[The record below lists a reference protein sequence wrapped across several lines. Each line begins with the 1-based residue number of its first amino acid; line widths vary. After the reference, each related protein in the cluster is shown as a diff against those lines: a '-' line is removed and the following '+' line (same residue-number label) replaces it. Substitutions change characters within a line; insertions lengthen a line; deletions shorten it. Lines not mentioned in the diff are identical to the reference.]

1 MKTDDFNFELPE
13 RLIAQYPPE
22 HRGQSR
28 LMVLDRAAQKTF
40 DAMVADIASFI
51 EPGTLMIFNDS
62 RVRKARLY
70 GVCEQTGSHV
80 EFVFLSPAEEAESKD
95 RQFRASGNATQAFN
109 MPGGS
114 DKPVIPKH
122 RLPSSSQRWLVVCSK
137 ARRQKIGRKYLFPG
151 ELAGTIVDDRADEK
165 IIEFSTPIGDEYFDR
180 YGHVPLPPYIKR
192 EDTKAD
198 EQRYQTVYAKR
209 TGSAASPTAGL
220 HFTPEILS
228 SLRDRGIEIAHVTL
242 HVGLGTFLPVRTEN
256 IEDHRMHEEW
266 FEISPETANRANA
279 AKKEGRAI
287 LAVGTTSL
295 RALESAWY
303 DGALHSGSYSTRIF
317 IYPGFEFH
325 VVDQLFTNFHTP
337 KSTLLMLVSAFAGR
351 ERILEAYRT
360 AIEKQYRFFS
370 YGDAMLIR

>member
-22 HRGQSR
+22 HRGKSR
-28 LMVLDRAAQKTF
+28 LMVLDRATEKTF

-70 GVCEQTGSHV
+70 GICEQTSSHV
-80 EFVFLSPAEEAESKD
+80 EFVFLSPADEAEFD
-95 RQFRASGNATQAFN
+95 EQQFRGSDHAAQALN
-109 MPGGS
+109 TPGS
-114 DKPVIPKH
+114 DKPVVPKH
-122 RLPSSSQRWLVVCSK
+122 KLPSSSQRWLVVCSK
-137 ARRQKIGRKYLFPG
+137 AKRQKIGRKYLFPG
-151 ELAGTIVDDRADEK
+151 ELAGTIISDRVDEK
-165 IIEFSTPIGDEYFDR
+165 IIEFSAPIGDEYFDR

-266 FEISPETANRANA
+266 FEISPEIANRVNA

-351 ERILEAYRT
+351 ERILEAYRS

>member
-13 RLIAQYPPE
+13 SLIAQYPTE
-22 HRGQSR
+22 HRGESR
-28 LMVLDRAAQKTF
+28 LMVLDRTTGKTF
-40 DAMVADIASFI
+40 DAKTADIASFI
-51 EPGTLMIFNDS
+51 EPGTLMVFNDS

-70 GVCEQTGSHV
+70 GICEQTGSLV
-80 EFVFLSPAEEAESKD
+80 EFVFLSPADEAEYDKQ
-95 RQFRASGNATQAFN
+95 QFPVSDHALQALN
-109 MPGGS
+109 TPGP
-114 DKPVIPKH
+114 DKLVVPKH
-122 RLPSSSQRWLVVCSK
+122 KLPSLSQRWLVVCSK
-137 ARRQKIGRKYLFPG
+137 AKRQKIGRKYLFPG
-151 ELAGTIVDDRADEK
+151 ELSGTIISDRIDEK
-165 IIEFSTPIGDEYFDR
+165 VIEFSAPIGDEYFDR

-220 HFTPEILS
+220 HFTSEILS

-266 FEISPETANRANA
+266 FEISPQIANRVNA
-279 AKKEGRAI
+279 AKKEGKAI

-295 RALESAWY
+295 RALESAWC
-303 DGALHSGSYSTRIF
+303 DGELHSGSYSTRIF

-351 ERILEAYRT
+351 ERILESYRL

>member
-22 HRGQSR
+22 HRGKSR
-28 LMVLDRAAQKTF
+28 LMVLDRATEKTF

-70 GVCEQTGSHV
+70 GICEQTGSHV
-80 EFVFLSPAEEAESKD
+80 EFVFLSPADEAEFD
-95 RQFRASGNATQAFN
+95 EQQFRGSDHAAQALN
-109 MPGGS
+109 MPGS
-114 DKPVIPKH
+114 DKPVVPKH
-122 RLPSSSQRWLVVCSK
+122 KLPSSSQRWLVVCSK
-137 ARRQKIGRKYLFPG
+137 AKRQKIGRKYLFPG
-151 ELAGTIVDDRADEK
+151 ELAGTIISDHVDEK
-165 IIEFSTPIGDEYFDR
+165 IIEFSAPIGDEYFDR

-198 EQRYQTVYAKR
+198 EQRYQTIYAKR

-266 FEISPETANRANA
+266 FEISPEIANRVNA

-351 ERILEAYRT
+351 ERILEAYRS

>member
-13 RLIAQYPPE
+13 SLIAQYPPE
-22 HRGQSR
+22 HRGESR
-28 LMVLDRAAQKTF
+28 LMVLDRTTGKTV

-51 EPGTLMIFNDS
+51 EPGTLMVFNDS

-70 GVCEQTGSHV
+70 GICEQTDSHV
-80 EFVFLSPAEEAESKD
+80 EFVFLAPADGEQFDEQ
-95 RQFRASGNATQAFN
+95 QFRGSAHAAQVRNTSGL
-109 MPGGS
+109 
-114 DKPVIPKH
+114 DKPVVPTH

-137 ARRQKIGRKYLFPG
+137 AKQQKVGRKYQFPG
-151 ELAGTIVDDRADEK
+151 ELSGTIISDRADEK
-165 IIEFSTPIGDEYFDR
+165 IIEFSAAIGDEYFDR

-220 HFTPEILS
+220 HFTAEILS
-228 SLRDRGIEIAHVTL
+228 SLRDRGIEIVHVTL

-266 FEISPETANRANA
+266 FEISPEIASRVNTA
-279 AKKEGRAI
+279 KQEGRAI

-303 DGALHSGSYSTRIF
+303 DGELHSGSYSTRIF

-325 VVDQLFTNFHTP
+325 VVDHLFTNFHTP

-351 ERILEAYRT
+351 ERILEAYRS

>member
-13 RLIAQYPPE
+13 TLIAQYPPQR
-22 HRGQSR
+22 RGESR
-28 LMVLDRAAQKTF
+28 LMVLDRAEGKTV
-40 DAMVADIASFI
+40 DSMVSDIASFI
-51 EPGTLMIFNDS
+51 EPGTLMVFNDS
-62 RVRKARLY
+62 KVRKARVY
-70 GVCEQTGSHV
+70 GICEQTGARV
-80 EFVFLSPAEEAESKD
+80 EFVFLTPVERESLIKIEELILHKGDQENVLVAPAQRIPSVS
-95 RQFRASGNATQAFN
+95 RLWRA
-109 MPGGS
+109 
-114 DKPVIPKH
+114 
-122 RLPSSSQRWLVVCSK
+122 VCSK
-137 ARRQKIGRKYLFPG
+137 AKRQKAGRSYAFPG
-151 ELAGTIVDDRADEK
+151 DIRGILAEDIHDEK
-165 IIEFSTPIGDEYFDR
+165 IIEFSAAIGDDYFDR

-198 EQRYQTVYAKR
+198 EQRYQTVYARR

-228 SLRDRGIEIAHVTL
+228 SLRSKGIGIEYITL

-266 FEISPETANRANA
+266 FEITEDVAKKINA
-279 AKKEGRAI
+279 AKSNGRKV

-303 DGALHSGSYSTRIF
+303 GGAIHSGSFSTRIF

-325 VVDQLFTNFHTP
+325 VADRLFTNFHTP

-351 ERILEAYRT
+351 ETIMEVYRS
-360 AIEKQYRFFS
+360 AIEKRYRFFS
-370 YGDAMLIR
+370 YGDAMLIL

>member
-1 MKTDDFNFELPE
+1 
-13 RLIAQYPPE
+13 
-22 HRGQSR
+22 
-28 LMVLDRAAQKTF
+28 
-40 DAMVADIASFI
+40 
-51 EPGTLMIFNDS
+51 
-62 RVRKARLY
+62 
-70 GVCEQTGSHV
+70 
-80 EFVFLSPAEEAESKD
+80 
-95 RQFRASGNATQAFN
+95 
-109 MPGGS
+109 MPGS
-114 DKPVIPKH
+114 DKPVVPKH
-122 RLPSSSQRWLVVCSK
+122 KLPSSSQRCLVVCSK
-137 ARRQKIGRKYLFPG
+137 AKRQKIGRKYLFPG
-151 ELAGTIVDDRADEK
+151 ELAGTIISDRVDEK
-165 IIEFSTPIGDEYFDR
+165 IIEFSAPIGDEYFDR

-266 FEISPETANRANA
+266 FEISPEIANRVNA

-351 ERILEAYRT
+351 ERILEAYRS

>member
-13 RLIAQYPPE
+13 NLIAQYPPE
-22 HRGQSR
+22 RRGESR
-28 LMVLDRAAQKTF
+28 LMVLDRATETTI

-51 EPGTLMIFNDS
+51 EPGTLMVFNDS

-70 GVCEQTGSHV
+70 GICEQTGSHV
-80 EFVFLSPAEEAESKD
+80 EFVFLAPADGEQLDAQPIQDSTNAGE
-95 RQFRASGNATQAFN
+95 RQNISGQNR
-109 MPGGS
+109 
-114 DKPVIPKH
+114 PVVPTHK
-122 RLPSSSQRWLVVCSK
+122 LPSSSQRWLVVCNK
-137 ARRQKIGRKYLFPG
+137 AKRQKVGRKYQFPG
-151 ELAGTIVDDRADEK
+151 GLSGTIISDRTDEK
-165 IIEFSTPIGDEYFDR
+165 IIEFSSAIGDEYFNR

-198 EQRYQTVYAKR
+198 EQRYQTVYATR

-228 SLRDRGIEIAHVTL
+228 SLQDRGIEIVHVTL

-266 FEISPETANRANA
+266 FEISPEIANRVNT
-279 AKKEGRAI
+279 AKQEGRAI

-295 RALESAWY
+295 RALESAWF
-303 DGALHSGSYSTRIF
+303 DGRLHSGSYSTRIF

-325 VVDQLFTNFHTP
+325 VVDHLFTNFHTP

-351 ERILEAYRT
+351 ERILKAYQS
-360 AIEKQYRFFS
+360 AIEKHYRFFS